1 MYVYIYMYIYVYIC
15 IYIYLYI
22 YIYICTCQNI
32 YIYMCVCVFACVFFE
47 TTPGTAHSQATQ
59 GCLPSLILRRLTS
72 SKCSER
78 TVVVFSAEWLQ
89 SVTIQGGAPVING

>member
-1 MYVYIYMYIYVYIC
+1 MYVYIY
-15 IYIYLYI
+15 IYISTYVHVKI
-22 YIYICTCQNI
+22 YIYIH
-32 YIYMCVCVFACVFFE
+32 VCVFACVFFE